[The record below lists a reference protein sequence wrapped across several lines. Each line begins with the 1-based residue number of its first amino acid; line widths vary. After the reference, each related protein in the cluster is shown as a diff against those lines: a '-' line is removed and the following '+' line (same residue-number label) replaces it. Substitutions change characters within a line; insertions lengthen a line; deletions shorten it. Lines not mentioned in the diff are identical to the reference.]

1 MTMIREFLAS
11 TSLFVLPLIA
21 MGIFAAIF
29 ATVLVRTMQRRRADE
44 YRRMATLPLQ
54 DDARR
59 CELP

>member
-29 ATVLVRTMQRRRADE
+29 ATVLVRTLQRHRTAE

>member
-1 MTMIREFLAS
+1 MIREFLAS

-29 ATVLVRTMQRRRADE
+29 ATVILRTMQRHRAAE
-44 YRRMATLPLQ
+44 YQRMAALPLQ
-54 DDARR
+54 DDARG